1 MPVADHEQLPM
12 FPQDAAE
19 LARLFKAATDMA
31 RDQSET
37 ARLQSETARVQSQA
51 AQALIEAS
59 RELINVQRAGQSRI
73 QEVINTVNGREPPAT
88 PEATETPAP
97 EHSGGYGPSN
107 PRHRTWHGFCVD
119 LQRQERELPS
129 NCKPTK
135 INFETHGSD
144 TVRAINYAME
154 GYGLNLRNWPPSHW
168 DPDEDRS
175 WRSPKTRQI

>member
-1 MPVADHEQLPM
+1 MADHEQLPM
-12 FPQDAAE
+12 FPQDPVE
-19 LARLFKAATDMA
+19 LVRLFKAAADMA

-37 ARLQSETARVQSQA
+37 ARVQSETARVQSQA

-59 RELINVQRAGQSRI
+59 RELIKGQRQTQSHI
-73 QEVINTVNGREPPAT
+73 QDVIEVANGRASSAP
-88 PEATETPAP
+88 PEATESLSERA
-97 EHSGGYGPSN
+97 GYGPSN
-107 PRHRTWHGFCVD
+107 PRHRTWRGFCED

-154 GYGLNLRNWPPSHW
+154 GYGLKLRNWPPSRW
-168 DPDEDRS
+168 DASEDRS